1 MGSLDHRHGWTTPFA
16 GAAHHAQVRVGEVE
30 REAASSALAE
40 HYASGRLTLEEYYER
55 LDAAW
60 SARVQADLDILF
72 ADLPRGVEAPTPVPP
87 APSGRRHRPALAL
100 VLLVLLIVA
109 ALMVTGVPWWVPLAV
124 AGGLVLI
131 TKRHHR
137 HHDRPQYRPHHHRR
151 HHHGG

>member
-1 MGSLDHRHGWTTPFA
+1 MGSLDHRHGWTTPVADA
-16 GAAHHAQVRVGEVE
+16 GHHARVRVGEVE

-40 HYASGRLTLEEYYER
+40 HYASGRLTMEEYYER

-60 SARVQADLDILF
+60 SARVQADLDMLF
-72 ADLPRGVEAPTPVPP
+72 TDLPRGAGAPTPVPT
-87 APSGRRHRPALAL
+87 APSGRRRRPVLAV

-124 AGGLVLI
+124 AGGLVLL

-137 HHDRPQYRPHHHRR
+137 QHYRSHYHRHYHRR
-151 HHHGG
+151 HHHGR